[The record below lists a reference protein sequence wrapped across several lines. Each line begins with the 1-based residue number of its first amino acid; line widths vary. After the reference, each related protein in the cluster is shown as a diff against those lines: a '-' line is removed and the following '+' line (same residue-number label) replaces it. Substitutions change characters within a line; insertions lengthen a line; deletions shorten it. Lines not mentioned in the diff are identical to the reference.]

1 MQTLIFILILFLIT
15 IFSVLLYFKS
25 KTTRVEKL
33 LSGECPSCGQ
43 KAKFFFDEKT
53 NTTFK
58 SEIIKSNILKNHGC
72 SGVNDVEFSC
82 EVCGNKEVHST
93 RLPTGC
99 HL

>member
-43 KAKFFFDEKT
+43 KAKVFFDEKT

-72 SGVNDVEFSC
+72 SGVNDVQFNC

-93 RLPTGC
+93 QLPAGC